1 MTISAPTIDTAHPAT
16 VQATTPA
23 ITAATTSGMEQ
34 QAAQWGTHLASHPVG
49 GWLGGTLLAMLL
61 ALAALGLRRAA
72 RRPSSPSPGPRLRD
86 EKGVAAM
93 ALGVCTLTLA
103 LAGAAATV
111 FTTLA
116 ASGRAGGPL
125 GAFDDALAAGFG
137 AHADTAVLQ
146 FFAAVTHVGDS
157 AVLAVLTVGVTLAL
171 WAARQRL
178 LAAGWFIALAGNGLM
193 TVVLKNLF
201 ERVRPEHIHG
211 LAQANGFSFPSGH
224 SSASIVAYTLLA
236 FLATRLLPRPW
247 HLPLALL
254 AGALV
259 YTTGWSRVVLQVHY
273 ASDVLA
279 GWLLGGTWTVCT
291 VLILQ
296 TLARHGRRAPG
307 THGR

>member
-1 MTISAPTIDTAHPAT
+1 MTISAAPLHTANLATIH
-16 VQATTPA
+16 ATTPA
-23 ITAATTSGMEQ
+23 TPAATTSLMEQ
-34 QAAQWGTHLASHPVG
+34 QAAQWGAYLSSHPVG
-49 GWLGGTLLAMLL
+49 GWLAGTLVAMLL
-61 ALAALGLRRAA
+61 ALAAHGVLQAA
-72 RRPSSPSPGPRLRD
+72 RRPSRLSLRHRLRE
-86 EKGVAAM
+86 EKGVAALAM
-93 ALGVCTLTLA
+93 GVCALTLL
-103 LAGAAATV
+103 LAGAAAAV

-116 ASGRAGGPL
+116 ASGRAGGPW

-137 AHADTAVLQ
+137 AHASTAVLQ

-157 AVLAVLTVGVTLAL
+157 ALLAVLTLVVTLAL

-178 LAAGWFIALAGNGLM
+178 LATAWFIALAGNGLM

-201 ERVRPEHIHG
+201 ERVRPEHTNGIS
-211 LAQANGFSFPSGH
+211 QASGFSFPSGH

-259 YTTGWSRVVLQVHY
+259 FTTGWSRVVLQVHY

-279 GWLLGGTWTVCT
+279 GWLLGGTWAVCT
-291 VLILQ
+291 VLIVQ
-296 TLARHGRRAPG
+296 TLAHHRQSAPG
-307 THGR
+307 TH

>member
-93 ALGVCTLTLA
+93 ALGLCTLTLA

-116 ASGRAGGPL
+116 ASGRAGGPWARL
-125 GAFDDALAAGFG
+125 TTPLRRALAHMPTLRFCSFLRQSRMWA
-137 AHADTAVLQ
+137 TARC
-146 FFAAVTHVGDS
+146 
-157 AVLAVLTVGVTLAL
+157 
-171 WAARQRL
+171 W
-178 LAAGWFIALAGNGLM
+178 
-193 TVVLKNLF
+193 
-201 ERVRPEHIHG
+201 P
-211 LAQANGFSFPSGH
+211 
-224 SSASIVAYTLLA
+224 
-236 FLATRLLPRPW
+236 
-247 HLPLALL
+247 
-254 AGALV
+254 
-259 YTTGWSRVVLQVHY
+259 
-273 ASDVLA
+273 
-279 GWLLGGTWTVCT
+279 C
-291 VLILQ
+291 
-296 TLARHGRRAPG
+296 
-307 THGR
+307 